1 VEKIRMAVKRD
12 YYEVLGVSKNATPED
27 IKKAFRRLAKEHHP
41 DRNHEDGSAERFKEI
56 NEAYE
61 VLSDEGKRNT
71 YDRFGH
77 AGNGAQDFG
86 GFGGFGFNGFG
97 DIFDAFFG
105 ASAEA
110 ETAARPGSDIHAR
123 VTLTFEEAALGCEK
137 EITINRVVSCSRCHG
152 SRSEPGSNTSRCPEC
167 DGRGRVQRVQQSLF
181 GRFTNIVTCPR
192 CAGEGRIIEQ
202 PCSECRGSGKERRQH
217 SVKVNFPAGI
227 DNGNAIRLTGE
238 GDVGEKGGPHGNVY
252 ITAEVQPHK
261 YFRREGFDV
270 HYDLEIN
277 FAQAALGCE
286 IEIPTLY
293 GDEKLKVPSG
303 TQSGTVFK
311 VKNKGIRRLQ
321 RSGQGDQLVNLRVLT
336 PEKLTREQ
344 KKLFEQLL
352 NSFNGGQP
360 IKRKAKH

>member
-1 VEKIRMAVKRD
+1 MAKRIMAVKRD
-12 YYEVLGVSKNATPED
+12 YYEVLGVPKNATPEE

-41 DRNHEDGSAERFKEI
+41 DRNHEEGSADRFKEV

-61 VLSDEGKRNT
+61 VLSDEDKRNA

-77 AGNGAQDFG
+77 AGSGAQDFN

-105 ASAEA
+105 ASTEA
-110 ETAARPGSDIHAR
+110 ETAPRPGSDIHAR
-123 VTLTFEEAALGCEK
+123 VTLAFEEAALGCEK
-137 EITINRVVSCSRCHG
+137 EITIDRVVSCSHCHG
-152 SRSEPGSNTSRCPEC
+152 SRSEPGTKTSRCPDC

-192 CAGEGRIIEQ
+192 CGGEGRIIDQ
-202 PCSECRGSGKERRQH
+202 PCSECRGSGKERRKNTL
-217 SVKVNFPAGI
+217 KVTFPAGI

-238 GDVGEKGGPHGNVY
+238 GNVGDRGGHYGNVY
-252 ITAEVQPHK
+252 ITAEVLPHK
-261 YFRREGFDV
+261 YFRREGFNV

-286 IEIPTLY
+286 VEVPTLY
-293 GDEKLKVPSG
+293 GNEKVKVPSG

-311 VKNKGIRRLQ
+311 LKNKGIRRLQ
-321 RSGQGDQLVNLRVLT
+321 RSGQGDQLVNLRILT
-336 PEKLTREQ
+336 PDKLNKEQ

-352 NSFNGGQP
+352 ESFNGGKP
-360 IKRKAKH
+360 VKRKAKS